1 MRRRHPLP
9 KIWLMTD
16 QRFGD
21 RLFSSIR
28 RLPIGSGVIFRHYE
42 LGETQRFALFQ
53 QVAHI
58 CRQRGHIL
66 LLAGSERSALHW
78 RADGFHRR
86 VKRRSKILQSVS
98 VHDRRELA
106 EARRMKSAMML
117 VSPIFATNSHP
128 GQSPLGLHGLNRM
141 AAKVN
146 GAKIIAL
153 GGVTRQK
160 AKLFNQR
167 LIYGWAAID
176 GLMGRKITTK
186 T

>member
-16 QRFGD
+16 QRLGD

-42 LGETQRFALFQ
+42 LGETQRFALFR

-66 LLAGSERSALHW
+66 LLAGSERSALDW
-78 RADGFHRR
+78 RADGFHGR
-86 VKRRSKILQSVS
+86 VKRRSKILQSAS
-98 VHDRRELA
+98 VHNRRELA
-106 EARRMKSAMML
+106 EATRLKSAMIL
-117 VSPIFATNSHP
+117 VSPIFATNTHP
-128 GQSPLGLHGLNRM
+128 GQRPLGLHGLNRIT
-141 AAKVN
+141 AKVN
-146 GAKIIAL
+146 SPKIIAL
-153 GGVTRQK
+153 GGMTRQK
-160 AKLFNQR
+160 AKLLSQR

-176 GLMGRKITTK
+176 GLMDRKIRAK